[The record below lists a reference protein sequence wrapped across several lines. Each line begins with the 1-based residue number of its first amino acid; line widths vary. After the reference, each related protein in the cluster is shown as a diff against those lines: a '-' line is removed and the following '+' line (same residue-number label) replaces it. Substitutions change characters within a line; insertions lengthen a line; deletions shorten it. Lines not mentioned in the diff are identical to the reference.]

1 MWYIVLLSGILMFY
15 LFLFSVFYLPWL
27 SHVSYIQTLRYNIL
41 IHIHI
46 IMATCKQSRFD
57 ITGLKL
63 HPASFVFSAQVIFCK
78 WLLLLLFKPGGLYVW
93 LIIKKHQTFMYL
105 FIRNSMMMRRCLF
118 NQHLT
123 PRTTDTLF
131 KFFLTTLVL

>member
-1 MWYIVLLSGILMFY
+1 MFFNFVLMFY

-27 SHVSYIQTLRYNIL
+27 SHVSYIQALCYNIL

-63 HPASFVFSAQVIFCK
+63 HPASFVFSAQVIFWKVC
-78 WLLLLLFKPGGLYVW
+78 
-93 LIIKKHQTFMYL
+93 I
-105 FIRNSMMMRRCLF
+105 
-118 NQHLT
+118 
-123 PRTTDTLF
+123 
-131 KFFLTTLVL
+131 